1 MTTGQAGKSFGTLAQ
16 VRCRQRRRLKTHP
29 IAFSSAAAAMADA
42 EIIFFIFN
50 GMAWLSPR
58 CAHLMVYKPR
68 ENMCLGETVQQA
80 AGAGVA
86 VCGPCCS
93 RHRGGGV
100 HPRLDSA
107 SRRARRAAFLNV
119 RPKGTREAFFP
130 RVLPPLKRQNPW
142 ILYRF

>member
-16 VRCRQRRRLKTHP
+16 VRCRRKRRLKTHP
-29 IAFSSAAAAMADA
+29 IAFSSSAAAMADA

-58 CAHLMVYKPR
+58 CAHLMVYEPR

-100 HPRLDSA
+100 HPRSDSA

-130 RVLPPLKRQNPW
+130 RVLPPLKCLEAW
-142 ILYRF
+142 ILCET

>member
-16 VRCRQRRRLKTHP
+16 VRCRRRRRLKTHP

-58 CAHLMVYKPR
+58 CAHLMVYEPR

-80 AGAGVA
+80 AGTGVA

-100 HPRLDSA
+100 HPRSDSA

-119 RPKGTREAFFP
+119 RPKGIQVPFTERPPARPKCLEA
-130 RVLPPLKRQNPW
+130 W
-142 ILYRF
+142 ILYGF